1 MHTDNMWEV
10 VALKLE
16 TQSSYRK
23 VTDQMSKL
31 KGRKL
36 KQYLYWKLN
45 FIMTPHSR
53 IQVLQDFMPFKKCSL
68 LHAH

>member
-10 VALKLE
+10 VALKQE

-23 VTDQMSKL
+23 VTDQTSKL

-36 KQYLYWKLN
+36 QQYL
-45 FIMTPHSR
+45 
-53 IQVLQDFMPFKKCSL
+53 C
-68 LHAH
+68 